1 MSFPLKI
8 QPYSSKRPTSHQVV
22 VVEEMGE
29 DRTISLENRGVV
41 EEVVL
46 RVQFPVTECPT
57 TSVTKTTTNPTR
69 PGTTVEPRNSLN
81 SSSNTVITIITEVV
95 VGPHG
100 TEAIAQ

>member
-1 MSFPLKI
+1 M
-8 QPYSSKRPTSHQVV
+8 
-22 VVEEMGE
+22 EEMGE